1 MNTMIG
7 LVALLTTVA
16 TANIQTTPSWS
27 DGYPSAREAV
37 VSAHK
42 PMAVF
47 FGKGS
52 AGWEKVLK
60 DGSFDPSINQMLASK
75 YVCLYVDVTT
85 WDGYNLAKTFEV
97 AGKGLVIS
105 DASGKKQ
112 AFNLT
117 GELTKAE
124 LKQKLEV
131 YAKADAKLRETET
144 IVRAT
149 EALAV
154 PAAPVTY
161 VTGGCANGNCPKAGA
176 TTSYYQ
182 PAASNCPNGNCPKA
196 ATTTSNY
203 QPAAANC
210 PNGNCPKAA
219 ATTTSYYQPAG
230 DCPNGNCPKRR

>member
-1 MNTMIG
+1 MT
-7 LVALLTTVA
+7 
-16 TANIQTTPSWS
+16 
-27 DGYPSAREAV
+27 
-37 VSAHK
+37 
-42 PMAVF
+42 
-47 FGKGS
+47 
-52 AGWEKVLK
+52 GWQQVLR
-60 DGSFDPSINQMLASK
+60 
-75 YVCLYVDVTT
+75 VTT
-85 WDGYNLAKTFEV
+85 LVLSTALGSIALAQSV
-97 AGKGLVIS
+97 AQPVP
-105 DASGKKQ
+105 SGHT
-112 AFNLT
+112 LT

-203 QPAAANC
+203 QPAAAN
-210 PNGNCPKAA
+210 
-219 ATTTSYYQPAG
+219 
-230 DCPNGNCPKRR
+230 GNCPKRR

>member
-131 YAKADAKLRETET
+131 YAKAYA
-144 IVRAT
+144 
-149 EALAV
+149 
-154 PAAPVTY
+154 
-161 VTGGCANGNCPKAGA
+161 NCPKAGA